1 MISEEIL
8 NKVCPVPDEEEEMN
22 KIRQELSDDGF
33 KINNFNKGGIFY
45 IIIRIFV
52 TIYIELKELARS
64 IINNLFILHADED
77 WLEVKA
83 GDFGKD
89 RVEAVKTRGYVTL
102 YRDEYANAL
111 QVTKGHMFKTPPD
124 VNGNELKYYA
134 VETTVIGAGE
144 RTGRVL
150 VEAEESGAQYNVS
163 SGRITTTMIHL
174 EGVKSVSNE
183 DGWLEK
189 EGADIEEV
197 EHFRERILESW
208 SEIAELPIDDKIKNI
223 AKKVGGVLDV
233 QLDSQHP
240 RGQGTLDIIITG
252 TNGESTQKLLDDV
265 KEATKHLQGNYDD
278 FLYKS
283 SIVSKKK
290 VVLTLYIAKDV
301 STEGIKEQAEAVIE
315 NVWKLQNRTEL
326 NCMYIDDM
334 RYALKSAIPNYKSA
348 VFSSPTE
355 DMELGTGYVVM
366 LESVSVTVLN
376 KGGD

>member
-8 NKVCPVPDEEEEMN
+8 NKVCPVPNEEEEME

-52 TIYIELKELARS
+52 AIYIELKELGRS
-64 IINNLFILHADED
+64 IINNLFVLHADED

-83 GDFGKD
+83 GDFGKS

-102 YRDEYANAL
+102 YRDEYENAL
-111 QVTKGHMFKTPPD
+111 QVTKGHMFKTLPD
-124 VNGNELKYYA
+124 VNGKELKFYA

-144 RTGRVL
+144 RTGNVL
-150 VEAEESGAQYNVS
+150 VEAEESGTRYNVS
-163 SGRITTTMIHL
+163 SGRITTSMIHL
-174 EGVKSVSNE
+174 EGVQSVSNK
-183 DGWLEK
+183 DGWIEK
-189 EGADIEEV
+189 EGTDIEEV

-208 SEIAELPIDDKIKNI
+208 SEVSELPIDDKIKNI
-223 AKKVGGVLDV
+223 AKKVSGVLDV

-252 TNGESTQKLLDDV
+252 TNGEATQKLLDDV
-265 KEATKHLQGNYDD
+265 REATKHLQGNNDD
-278 FLYKS
+278 FLCKS
-283 SIVSKKK
+283 SVVSRKK
-290 VVLTLYIAKDV
+290 VALTLYIAKDV
-301 STEGIKEQAEAVIE
+301 STEGVKEQAEAVIE

-334 RYALKSAIPNYKSA
+334 RYALKSAIPNYKST

-355 DMELGTGYVVM
+355 DIEMGTGNVVM
-366 LESVSVTVLN
+366 LDSVSVTVLN
-376 KGGD
+376 KGGN